1 MAKAMCIRVQKE
13 FCEECSLALRRFIG
27 GQEGIESIDASEG
40 QITISYDEALI
51 DAERLF
57 AAVCE
62 NVERLGYK
70 IITQGESI

>member
-1 MAKAMCIRVQKE
+1 MKTICVRVQKE

-27 GQEGIESIDASEG
+27 GLEGIESIEASDG
-40 QITISYDEALI
+40 QITITYD
-51 DAERLF
+51 DSMVDGGQVF

-70 IITQGESI
+70 LLVQGEES